1 MPFTLDIIPH
11 VPSLDMYGSARS
23 GTAYSLSGEI
33 VLTLTSSSSSSSL
46 FGGSSSS
53 TSGSGSPASG
63 PSSRPTKIYLS
74 SLNVTF
80 EGRTEILSHNCGYA
94 PFRLCQVEKE
104 LVSASASD
112 GKPIA
117 LSNKGQKNGV
127 MRWKMTFDLAV
138 PGWLP
143 TSSQL
148 DEQGS
153 GTSYA
158 LYAHAKFSDDFETAL
173 SAVTSVPVTSSTPS
187 PSANPARSSSP
198 IQPSSRPA
206 TPSGMTSYLPTV
218 PGLSGSINLSALNP
232 FSSFSRS
239 KLRNA
244 HASPVSIKVNR
255 FRTPKSLNPFGGAPD
270 FTQPLVP
277 PHIYHPTPSLFP
289 VLLESVE
296 TRVTM
301 PASGKDADECK
312 RIPLD
317 ILGGIEVVAGV
328 PEYVGTSEEKIPL
341 SLRLRSTNS
350 DSVNKGL
357 VLEAFDIEVEQ
368 MEKFRSVPCERFLSN
383 YPVPPTSQQP
393 PNKPFLTPNPLEGL
407 YSLGLAAANEAVQWT
422 RTVPMLPTKRVNF
435 RPSPATGGLEVDG
448 EWAKMDLSIGV
459 LRKEDME
466 EMSAATNTDEQPQD
480 DEKLGRNLRR
490 KILNPDF
497 DTPFVKLRHEM
508 KIALR
513 LSWLPE
519 HAADE
524 IARSGA
530 ALDGEQ
536 LRKARMAHPDR
547 KTETLLMSLPIKMAA
562 VSQGVEKMFKTLGV
576 HYGAPNPISPSVAP
590 SMRRTLA
597 QSRSASPAPSLTY
610 SSSSSPSSARTSPAS
625 GIMALPSVMGL
636 SIPRRSDSPAPSL
649 ASSSSHGHSLSCSAS
664 SSCSTG
670 VHPLAVAF
678 PGPFVLPPY
687 SELYHSN
694 GERKE
699 EVDGAFLPP
708 YVEKEPIQEGD
719 ELDLGLALQV

>member
-1 MPFTLDIIPH
+1 
-11 VPSLDMYGSARS
+11 MYGSARS

-33 VLTLTSSSSSSSL
+33 VLTLTSSSSSTSSL

-53 TSGSGSPASG
+53 SSGAGSPASG
-63 PSSRPTKIYLS
+63 PSSRSTTIYLS

-143 TSSQL
+143 PSSQL

-173 SAVTSVPVTSSTPS
+173 SAVTSVPVTSSTS
-187 PSANPARSSSP
+187 PSANTRSSSP
-198 IQPSSRPA
+198 VLSSSPSSRPA
-206 TPSGMTSYLPTV
+206 TPSGMAAYLPTV
-218 PGLSGSINLSALNP
+218 PGLGGSINLSALNP

-277 PHIYHPTPSLFP
+277 PFIYHPTPSLFP
-289 VLLESVE
+289 VVLESVE

-301 PASGKDADECK
+301 PANGKDAEEGK

-328 PEYVGTSEEKIPL
+328 PEYVGMSEEKIPM
-341 SLRLRSTNS
+341 SLRVRSTNS

-357 VLEAFDIEVEQ
+357 VLEAFDVEVEQ
-368 MEKFRSVPCERFLSN
+368 MEKFRSVPCERFVSN

-448 EWAKMDLSIGV
+448 EWAKMDLAIGV

-466 EMSAATNTDEQPQD
+466 EMSAAADEPQD
-480 DEKLGRNLRR
+480 EEKLGRNLRR

-497 DTPFVKLRHEM
+497 DTPFVKVRHEM
-508 KIALR
+508 KVALR

-530 ALDGEQ
+530 
-536 LRKARMAHPDR
+536 
-547 KTETLLMSLPIKMAA
+547 
-562 VSQGVEKMFKTLGV
+562 
-576 HYGAPNPISPSVAP
+576 
-590 SMRRTLA
+590 
-597 QSRSASPAPSLTY
+597 
-610 SSSSSPSSARTSPAS
+610 
-625 GIMALPSVMGL
+625 
-636 SIPRRSDSPAPSL
+636 
-649 ASSSSHGHSLSCSAS
+649 
-664 SSCSTG
+664 
-670 VHPLAVAF
+670 
-678 PGPFVLPPY
+678 
-687 SELYHSN
+687 
-694 GERKE
+694 
-699 EVDGAFLPP
+699 
-708 YVEKEPIQEGD
+708 
-719 ELDLGLALQV
+719 

>member
-23 GTAYSLSGEI
+23 STAYSLSGEI

-46 FGGSSSS
+46 FGGSS
-53 TSGSGSPASG
+53 TGSPASG
-63 PSSRPTKIYLS
+63 PSSRPTTIYLS
-74 SLNVTF
+74 SLNITF

-94 PFRLCQVEKE
+94 PFRLCQVEKD
-104 LVSASASD
+104 LVSASSSD

-127 MRWKMTFDLAV
+127 MRWKMTFDLAI

-143 TSSQL
+143 PSSQF

-158 LYAHAKFSDDFETAL
+158 LYANAKFSDDYDTAS
-173 SAVTSVPVTSSTPS
+173 SAVVSVPVTSSPSSSARSPS
-187 PSANPARSSSP
+187 PVL
-198 IQPSSRPA
+198 RPA
-206 TPSGMTSYLPTV
+206 TPSLGVSSYLPGV

-239 KLRNA
+239 KLRTT
-244 HASPVSIKVNR
+244 HASAVSIKVNR

-277 PHIYHPTPSLFP
+277 PHIYHPTASLFP

-296 TRVTM
+296 TRVNL
-301 PASGKDADECK
+301 PAAGKDGEEAK
-312 RIPLD
+312 KIPLD

-328 PEYVGTSEEKIPL
+328 PEYVGMSEEKIPL
-341 SLRLRSTNS
+341 SLRVRSTNP

-357 VLEAFDIEVEQ
+357 VLEAFDVEVEQ
-368 MEKFRSVPCERFLSN
+368 MEKFRSIPCERFTTN
-383 YPVPPTSQQP
+383 YPVPPASQQP
-393 PNKPFLTPNPLEGL
+393 PNKPFLTQNPLEGL
-407 YSLGLAAANEAVQWT
+407 YSLGLTSTSEAVQWT

-448 EWAKMDLSIGV
+448 EWAKMDLAIGV
-459 LRKEDME
+459 LRKDDVEQSSVTVNE
-466 EMSAATNTDEQPQD
+466 EEHD
-480 DEKLGRNLRR
+480 DEKVGRNVRR

-497 DTPFVKLRHEM
+497 DSPFVKVRHEM

-519 HAADE
+519 RAAE
-524 IARSGA
+524 EVARSLHSAG
-530 ALDGEQ
+530 DGEA
-536 LRKARMAHPDR
+536 LRKARAAHPER
-547 KTETLLMSLPIKMAA
+547 KTETLLMSLPIKLAM
-562 VSQGVEKMFKTLGV
+562 VSQGVQTMFKTLGV
-576 HYGAPNPISPSVAP
+576 HYGAPNPVAIAP
-590 SMRRTLA
+590 AMRRTLA
-597 QSRSASPAPSLTY
+597 QSRAASPVPSLSSCGSSAVDSPASGVVALPSVLGLARAGSPAPSE
-610 SSSSSPSSARTSPAS
+610 SSSFVGRPS
-625 GIMALPSVMGL
+625 
-636 SIPRRSDSPAPSL
+636 
-649 ASSSSHGHSLSCSAS
+649 
-664 SSCSTG
+664 
-670 VHPLAVAF
+670 F
-678 PGPFVLPPY
+678 QGPFVLPPY

-699 EVDGAFLPP
+699 EVEGAFLPP
-708 YVEKEPIQEGD
+708 YVEKEPVVDSEDFGL
-719 ELDLGLALQV
+719 ELELRL

>member
-53 TSGSGSPASG
+53 SSGAGSPASG
-63 PSSRPTKIYLS
+63 PSSRPTTIYLS

-94 PFRLCQVEKE
+94 PFRLCQVDKE
-104 LVSASASD
+104 LVSSSGSD

-117 LSNKGQKNGV
+117 LSNRGQKNGV

-143 TSSQL
+143 PSSQL

-173 SAVTSVPVTSSTPS
+173 SAVTAVPVTSTGTSSSTT
-187 PSANPARSSSP
+187 NPRSSSP
-198 IQPSSRPA
+198 ALSSSPSSRPA
-206 TPSGMTSYLPTV
+206 TPSGMASYLPTV

-301 PASGKDADECK
+301 PASGKDSEEGK

-328 PEYVGTSEEKIPL
+328 PEYVGMSEEKIPL
-341 SLRLRSTNS
+341 SLRVRSTNS

-357 VLEAFDIEVEQ
+357 VLEAFDVEVEQ

-448 EWAKMDLSIGV
+448 EWAKMDLAIGV

-466 EMSAATNTDEQPQD
+466 ETSNAATTSTNNDEPQD
-480 DEKLGRNLRR
+480 EEKLGRNLRR

-497 DTPFVKLRHEM
+497 DTPFVKVRHEM

-524 IARSGA
+524 IARTAGA
-530 ALDGEQ
+530 MDGEQ
-536 LRKARMAHPDR
+536 LRKARMAHPER
-547 KTETLLMSLPIKMAA
+547 KTETLLMSLSIKMAA
-562 VSQGVEKMFKTLGV
+562 VSQGVQKMFKTLGV
-576 HYGAPNPISPSVAP
+576 HYGAPIPISPSVAP
-590 SMRRTLA
+590 TMRRTLA
-597 QSRSASPAPSLTY
+597 QSRCASPAPSLTTA
-610 SSSSSPSSARTSPAS
+610 SSYSSSPSSARTSPAS
-625 GIMALPSVMGL
+625 GVMALPSVMGL
-636 SIPRRSDSPAPSL
+636 SIPGRSDSPAPSV
-649 ASSSSHGHSLSCSAS
+649 ASSSSHRHSLSISAS
-664 SSCSTG
+664 SCSAG
-670 VHPLAVAF
+670 LHPLAVVF

-699 EVDGAFLPP
+699 E
-708 YVEKEPIQEGD
+708 
-719 ELDLGLALQV
+719 

>member
-46 FGGSSSS
+46 FGSSA
-53 TSGSGSPASG
+53 SGSASPASG
-63 PSSRPTKIYLS
+63 PSSRPTTIYLS

-104 LVSASASD
+104 LVSALAAD

-143 TSSQL
+143 TTSQL

-173 SAVTSVPVTSSTPS
+173 SAVTSVPVTSSPSSS
-187 PSANPARSSSP
+187 PSANPRSATPTLRPSS
-198 IQPSSRPA
+198 PSSRPA
-206 TPSGMTSYLPTV
+206 TPSGMAAYLPTV

-244 HASPVSIKVNR
+244 QATPVSIKVNR

-277 PHIYHPTPSLFP
+277 PHIYHPTASLFP

-301 PASGKDADECK
+301 PASGKDTDEGK

-341 SLRLRSTNS
+341 SLRVRSTNS

-357 VLEAFDIEVEQ
+357 VLEAFDVEVEQ

-383 YPVPPTSQQP
+383 YPVPPLSQQP
-393 PNKPFLTPNPLEGL
+393 PNKPFLTQNPLEGL

-448 EWAKMDLSIGV
+448 EWAKMDLAIGV

-466 EMSAATNTDEQPQD
+466 ELGLDSSSADHQD
-480 DEKLGRNLRR
+480 DEKVGRNVRR

-497 DTPFVKLRHEM
+497 DTPFVKVRHEM

-524 IARSGA
+524 IARSCAGV
-530 ALDGEQ
+530 DGEQ
-536 LRKARMAHPDR
+536 LRKARMAHPER
-547 KTETLLMSLPIKMAA
+547 KTETLLMSLPIKLAA
-562 VSQGVEKMFKTLGV
+562 VSQGVERMFKTLGV

-597 QSRSASPAPSLTY
+597 QSRSASPAPSLTT
-610 SSSSSPSSARTSPAS
+610 SSSYSSPSSARTSPAS

-636 SIPRRSDSPAPSL
+636 NIPGRSDSPAPSL
-649 ASSSSHGHSLSCSAS
+649 ASSSSHGHSS

-670 VHPLAVAF
+670 LHPFAVF

-699 EVDGAFLPP
+699 EVDGAFLPA
-708 YVEKEPIQEGD
+708 YVEKEPLQDDLD
-719 ELDLGLALQV
+719 EQDLGLAIQV